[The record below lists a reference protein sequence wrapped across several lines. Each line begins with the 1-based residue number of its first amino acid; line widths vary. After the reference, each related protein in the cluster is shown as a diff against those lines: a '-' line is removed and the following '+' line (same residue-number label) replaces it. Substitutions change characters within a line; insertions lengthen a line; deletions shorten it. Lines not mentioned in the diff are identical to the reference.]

1 VDRATPPGYGE
12 AMSDEDRE
20 QAASP
25 EEPAPDTE
33 EEEEEE
39 DGPPSTPF
47 DHPAFLPV
55 LLGAFALWFGY
66 DGWFNPEMEWVK
78 FNRYGFAILAVAAIY
93 YTVRALRERRSSESD
108 PDSR

>member
-1 VDRATPPGYGE
+1 
-12 AMSDEDRE
+12 MSDEERE
-20 QAASP
+20 KAASP

-39 DGPPSTPF
+39 GPASTPF

-66 DGWFNPEMEWVK
+66 DG
-78 FNRYGFAILAVAAIY
+78 
-93 YTVRALRERRSSESD
+93 
-108 PDSR
+108 

>member
-1 VDRATPPGYGE
+1 
-12 AMSDEDRE
+12 MSDEERK

-55 LLGAFALWFGY
+55 LLGGFALWFGY

-93 YTVRALRERRSSESD
+93 YTVRALRERRDSESE
-108 PDSR
+108 PDSG